1 MELKS
6 VAVYLGSAV
15 GDDPVY
21 EEMAT
26 RVGEVIA
33 KSGRTLVYGG
43 SNVGCMAAVANGAL
57 AFGGDVMGVVPQK
70 LADNNIQH
78 PDLTKLFV
86 VQGMHER
93 KAQMIDLSDGFIAL
107 PGGPGTMEEL
117 FEVISWKQVGY
128 YDKPIGILNVNNY
141 YDGLLGF
148 LDFQVDHGFMH
159 QQYRD
164 MLLVETDPEVLL
176 EKMAAYEPTA
186 EAKWK

>member
-21 EEMAT
+21 EETAT

-128 YDKPIGILNVNNY
+128 HDKPIGILNVNNY
-141 YDGLLGF
+141 YDGLLDF

>member
-1 MELKS
+1 
-6 VAVYLGSAV
+6 
-15 GDDPVY
+15 
-21 EEMAT
+21 
-26 RVGEVIA
+26 
-33 KSGRTLVYGG
+33 
-43 SNVGCMAAVANGAL
+43 
-57 AFGGDVMGVVPQK
+57 
-70 LADNNIQH
+70 
-78 PDLTKLFV
+78 
-86 VQGMHER
+86 
-93 KAQMIDLSDGFIAL
+93 MIDLSDGFIAL

-128 YDKPIGILNVNNY
+128 HDKPIGILNVNNY